1 MLLPFTIGQITCYC
15 PRKMLLSR
23 RQITRRKLCFYYTW
37 KFGVISIKYVIKYL
51 YCFYKN
57 ASIYTFDMMVGWLYR
72 RLYEIKYIN
81 GKICQAKATNLY
93 CMTDI
98 IYIIT

>member
-1 MLLPFTIGQITCYC
+1 
-15 PRKMLLSR
+15 
-23 RQITRRKLCFYYTW
+23 
-37 KFGVISIKYVIKYL
+37 
-51 YCFYKN
+51 
-57 ASIYTFDMMVGWLYR
+57 MMVGWLYR

>member
-1 MLLPFTIGQITCYC
+1 MLLLHMEI
-15 PRKMLLSR
+15 R
-23 RQITRRKLCFYYTW
+23 RYFNKICDKIFILFLQECLDI
-37 KFGVISIKYVIKYL
+37 
-51 YCFYKN
+51 
-57 ASIYTFDMMVGWLYR
+57 
-72 RLYEIKYIN
+72 YEIKYIN

>member
-1 MLLPFTIGQITCYC
+1 
-15 PRKMLLSR
+15 
-23 RQITRRKLCFYYTW
+23 
-37 KFGVISIKYVIKYL
+37 
-51 YCFYKN
+51 
-57 ASIYTFDMMVGWLYR
+57 MMVGWLYR

-98 IYIIT
+98 IYIIYCDFNVYYNHYDTSNTYYY

>member
-1 MLLPFTIGQITCYC
+1 
-15 PRKMLLSR
+15 
-23 RQITRRKLCFYYTW
+23 
-37 KFGVISIKYVIKYL
+37 
-51 YCFYKN
+51 
-57 ASIYTFDMMVGWLYR
+57 MVGWLYR

-98 IYIIT
+98 IYIIYCDFNVYYNHYDTSNTYYY